1 MGNNLFI
8 LARLMIVA
16 FAVAFL
22 IFLET
27 AAPLRIA
34 SFTQKITGNKALS
47 MNNQIRKYEATNC
60 SRIAWYIY
68 RLRSYDRLIGR
79 VETGFVQIVSVK
91 SMNLLPV
98 CTYRPP
104 FLQP

>member
-60 SRIAWYIY
+60 SRIAWYIVY
-68 RLRSYDRLIGR
+68 VHMIACLAGLKLDSC
-79 VETGFVQIVSVK
+79 K
-91 SMNLLPV
+91 
-98 CTYRPP
+98 
-104 FLQP
+104 